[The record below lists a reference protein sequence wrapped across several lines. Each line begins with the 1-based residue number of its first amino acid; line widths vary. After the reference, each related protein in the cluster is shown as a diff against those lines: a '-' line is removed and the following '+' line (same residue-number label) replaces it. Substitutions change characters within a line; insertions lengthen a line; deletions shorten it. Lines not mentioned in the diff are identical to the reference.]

1 MIYEIRR
8 YESAPGK
15 MRALQRVMAEAA
27 MPVFEKLDMKVI
39 GAWVPVIGDDEYTV
53 IYMLAYD
60 SMDDRNAKWD
70 AFFKDKD
77 WQEVR
82 AKIAAE
88 EGDPMVAKS
97 IATFLKPESY
107 SPLQ

>member
-1 MIYEIRR
+1 MIYEMRR

-15 MRALQRVMAEAA
+15 LRALQRVMAEAA

-53 IYMLAYD
+53 IYILAYD
-60 SMDDRNAKWD
+60 SMDDRNAKWE
-70 AFFKDKD
+70 AFGQDPH
-77 WQEVR
+77 WQKTR
-82 AKIAAE
+82 KKIADE

-97 IATFLKPESY
+97 VATFLTPTAY